1 MNFVH
6 QKEIAISIGI
16 YENGIGKIGLI
27 YDPVHDELYHAV
39 KGSGAFVMIYQ
50 FLHWKKEL

>member
-6 QKEIAISIGI
+6 QKRNFAISIGI

-39 KGSGAFVMIYQ
+39 KGEGAFAMI
-50 FLHWKKEL
+50 